1 MAQPEPKTGND
12 FVELARK
19 SDAVQRIRE
28 GKGSHVVV
36 EFNDG
41 SSASIPVHGNR
52 DLGKGIRH
60 KLLKAFKLAGIT
72 WLIILAIWIILV
84 ISTML

>member
-1 MAQPEPKTGND
+1 MAQREPKTGTD

-41 SSASIPVHGNR
+41 SSVSIPVHGKH

-60 KLLKAFKLAGIT
+60 KLLKAFKLAGVT
-72 WLIILAIWIILV
+72 WLIILVIWFLLV
-84 ISTML
+84 ISTVL